1 MNTMEATKTIKL
13 IAGEYSPEEAREI
26 LYSMLSSKIEFHA
39 KKDFSSQER
48 FGKPNLDSRK
58 RMEELQAAKEEML
71 ALMREA
77 HRENRRIKI
86 SSEVVISFED

>member
-26 LYSMLSSKIEFHA
+26 LYSLLSSKIEFHF
-39 KKDFSSQER
+39 KKDFSSQDR

-58 RMEELQAAKEEML
+58 RMEELRHAKEEML
-71 ALMREA
+71 VLMKAALA
-77 HRENRRIKI
+77 ENKRIKI
-86 SSEVVISFED
+86 SSQVIISIEN